1 MPPSGGVI
9 VLKSRDE
16 PSVGLNVRPQKPI
29 TSRAREKREA
39 RLDPRGSH
47 EFELSRRDAVR
58 FETIL

>member
-29 TSRAREKREA
+29 TSQAREKRE
-39 RLDPRGSH
+39 PRFNAPGSH
-47 EFELSRRDAVR
+47 EFELSRRDAGS
-58 FETIL
+58 L